1 MSKNTNSKEHF
12 KQSIKFFTSV
22 NPVIALSI
30 IAIIGLII
38 RIFYFPYDIPIVLD
52 GIGYFWYA
60 NDLTILKEFP
70 TGHTFPNNGWPTF
83 LSLFFSFLNSN
94 NFLDYMNMQRA
105 VAVAI
110 SVVTI
115 IPVYLLCRKFFDNS
129 LAVLGSA
136 LFILDPRII
145 INSLLGITEP
155 LFILLGTTSILFSL
169 SDNRKLVYTSFGTA
183 ALFSLV
189 RYEGLLLIIPLSIL
203 FFIRFKKERRII
215 LGYLP
220 ALFIF
225 VIVLLPMVYIR
236 IETTGDDGLISHL
249 IAGGKYV
256 EGTIPESNNFQ
267 NKQTIFDF
275 FGSGI
280 INLVKYLGWVSF
292 PIFFI
297 FLPYGIF
304 KILGNRNDKKIMI
317 ILLSVFFLLPAFYAY
332 GREFQETRYLYIMF
346 PIFSIL
352 SLYTIER
359 INKKFNKPTLIFVLV
374 ICGVLVTSVAW
385 MEYKGMDVE
394 HEREAFLL
402 AFEVNERTFGINEY
416 YPESTYLDITR
427 IDNSEFPIL
436 RNSIGEKLQFIPS
449 EDINSIEE
457 YIQYGKDKGLT
468 HLVVDGLFES
478 QPYRSSFFNELFFH
492 EDDFPYLIKEFDSH
506 DHDFKYHIKIFKID
520 YENFDFYM
528 NASTGK

>member
-12 KQSIKFFTSV
+12 KQSIKFFIFV

-52 GIGYFWYA
+52 GLGYFWYA

-70 TGHTFPNNGWPTF
+70 TGHAFPNNGWPTF
-83 LSLFFSFLNSN
+83 LSFFFSFLNSN

-115 IPVYLLCRKFFDNS
+115 IPVYLLCRKFFAKS

-169 SDNRKLVYTSFGTA
+169 SDNRKLVYTSFGIA
-183 ALFSLV
+183 ALFSLI

-215 LGYLP
+215 LRYLL

-225 VIVLLPMVYIR
+225 VIVLLPMAYIR

-249 IAGGKYV
+249 IAGERYLERTV
-256 EGTIPESNNFQ
+256 SADNNLN

-275 FGSGI
+275 FGNGI
-280 INLVKYLGWVSF
+280 INLVKYLGWVSL

-304 KILGNRNDKKIMI
+304 KILRNRNDKKMMI
-317 ILLSVFFLLPAFYAY
+317 ILLSIFFLLPAFYAY
-332 GREFQETRYLYIMF
+332 GREIQETRYLYIMF

-359 INKKFNKPTLIFVLV
+359 INEKFNKPTLIFVLV
-374 ICGVLVTSVAW
+374 ICGVLMASIMW
-385 MEYKGMDVE
+385 IEYYGMDI
-394 HEREAFLL
+394 EREEEEFKIAT
-402 AFEVNERTFGINEY
+402 EVVKRTNIINDF
-416 YPESTYLDITR
+416 YPEAAYIRAAEIANLKEFPVLRSSISDRFELISTEEFNSIDEYFNFGKDRNLEYIV
-427 IDNSEFPIL
+427 IDNNPNRPQFMKDIFLNE
-436 RNSIGEKLQFIPS
+436 EK
-449 EDINSIEE
+449 
-457 YIQYGKDKGLT
+457 Y
-468 HLVVDGLFES
+468 
-478 QPYRSSFFNELFFH
+478 
-492 EDDFPYLIKEFDSH
+492 DFLIKEFDSK
-506 DHDFKYHIKIFKID
+506 DQGFNYHVKIFRF
-520 YENFDFYM
+520 EN
-528 NASTGK
+528 STFG